1 MNERTHGIVVGYDG
15 SSESDEAV
23 RWAAGMALLRG
34 EPLMALVVVEPMD
47 APRTQGWPQSWWEEI
62 EDRARKTL
70 AEAGATDATVE
81 RHVGKLVH
89 TLLDA
94 SRDASMLVLGSS
106 GHSRLGEI
114 VIGSASQSAARHAR
128 GPVVVVRQQSGPNA
142 HRIVVGADDSEPGRR
157 AVDFACEQAG
167 VSGQQ
172 VVMIRTWKPWTMPI
186 DEHGHV
192 PATMAKALLDKD
204 EALDK
209 LVAEQRGRYPELDI
223 IGEFIATNAGQ
234 ALVDASNTATMVVVG
249 SRGHTAV
256 TEALIGSVSHQV
268 LHEAHCPVAV
278 VH

>member
-1 MNERTHGIVVGYDG
+1 MNTRTHGIVVGYDG
-15 SSESDEAV
+15 SPESDEAV
-23 RWAAGMALLRG
+23 RWAAEMALLRG

-62 EDRARKTL
+62 EDRASKTL

-128 GPVVVVRQQSGPNA
+128 GPVVVVRQQSAANA
-142 HRIVVGADDSEPGRR
+142 HRIVVGADDSEPSRR
-157 AVDFACEQAG
+157 AVDFACEQAAA
-167 VSGQQ
+167 SGQQ
-172 VVMIRTWKPWTMPI
+172 VVMIRTWKPLTMPI

-192 PATMAKALLDKD
+192 PATMAKALLEKD
-204 EALDK
+204 EALARS
-209 LVAEQRGRYPELDI
+209 VAEQQGRYPELDI

-256 TEALIGSVSHQV
+256 TETLIGSVSHQV